1 MAHGASGGA
10 EMTEST
16 PGASEGTAGTTI
28 IAGVDTSGGVHC
40 ETTALSVL
48 LTHGGLE
55 LSEAMLFGLGAG
67 LSFIYWDSRQ
77 QDLPF
82 LGGRVKPFVL
92 SQNLTSR
99 LGIDLHVNETTSQR
113 RAWDRLHATLEDG
126 IPVGLQ
132 LDSHDL
138 EYFGSRVHFAGH
150 IVAMYGYDHST
161 AYLVDTAQ
169 QGGEVT
175 TSLESLA
182 RARAARGPMSAHH
195 RAFTVNVPGEARR
208 PERIRQT
215 IVPAIVACAKE
226 FLAPP
231 IANLG
236 NRGILTTAKRIPS
249 WFERLDDPSRD
260 LAVIAML
267 MERAGT
273 GGALFRN
280 LYRDFLIESKEL
292 VTRASHAK
300 LIGENAAR
308 FAESA
313 QHWTQASEMI
323 ERAGA
328 TGRADFLGE
337 AADIIRQIE
346 ALETAAMTSL
356 ASLDHAI

>member
-1 MAHGASGGA
+1 
-10 EMTEST
+10 MTEST
-16 PGASEGTAGTTI
+16 SSASTGTAGATI
-28 IAGVDTSGGVHC
+28 IAGVNTSGGVHC
-40 ETTALSVL
+40 ETTALGAL
-48 LTHGGLE
+48 LTHGGLQ
-55 LSEAMLFGLGAG
+55 LSEPMLFGLGAG
-67 LSFIYWDSRQ
+67 LSFIYWDSRRQ
-77 QDLPF
+77 NLPF

-92 SQNLTSR
+92 SQNVTTR
-99 LGIDLHVNETTSQR
+99 LGIDLHVKETTSPR
-113 RAWDRLHATLEDG
+113 RAWERLRATLQDG
-126 IPVGLQ
+126 TPVGLQ

-150 IVAMYGYDHST
+150 IIAVYGYDHDT

-169 QGGEVT
+169 QGGAVA

-195 RAFTVNVPGEARR
+195 RAFTVNVPAEARR
-208 PERIRQT
+208 PDRINQA
-215 IVPAIVACAKE
+215 IVPAIVACARE

-236 NRGILTTAKRIPS
+236 NRGIVTTAERIPS
-249 WFERLDDPSRD
+249 WFERLDDPSHD

-280 LYRDFLIESKEL
+280 LYRDFLTESKEL
-292 VTRASHAK
+292 VLRASHAEV
-300 LIGENAAR
+300 IGENAAR

-313 QHWTQASEMI
+313 QYWTRASETI
-323 ERAGA
+323 ERAGT
-328 TGRADFLGE
+328 TGRAEYLGQ

-346 ALETAAMTSL
+346 ILETAAMTSL